1 MKLLNRLARSR
12 KHEKTIRDL
21 FPDGY
26 LYSGDRP
33 VYSHPL
39 YLLAFSNRAGSN
51 LLAEYLRST
60 TVFDG
65 FREQLN
71 HDVVSRLSARLEAKS
86 FPDYLKNVSQ
96 KYGSKNAIYGFKA
109 SWSQIM
115 MLLRCRIPQMYSGI
129 RIIHIVRADPL
140 AQAVSYSIAY
150 QTKRWTSVHKG
161 EPGVT
166 PEFDFDDI
174 ARRLEGVL
182 FSAEAVPLISS
193 LFGIPRV
200 RIQYEDLAANP
211 VGTMRKIGEFS
222 GHDFSAWVPNK
233 PVLSRQAGTLN
244 EAFAA
249 RFSEAARARLI
260 S

>member
-1 MKLLNRLARSR
+1 MKLLKRLARSR
-12 KHEKTIRDL
+12 KHEKTIREL

-33 VYSHPL
+33 VYSYPL
-39 YLLAFSNRAGSN
+39 YLLAFSNRTGSN

-60 TVFDG
+60 SVFDG

-71 HDVVSRLSARLEAKS
+71 HDVVSQLSARLEAKS
-86 FPDYLKNVSQ
+86 FPDYFESVTQ

-109 SWSQIM
+109 SWAQIM
-115 MLLRCRIPQMYSGI
+115 MLLRCRIPQMYNGV

-150 QTKRWTSVHKG
+150 QTKLWTSEHKG

-166 PEFDFDDI
+166 PKFDFEDI

-182 FSAEAVPLISS
+182 FSAEAVALISS
-193 LFGIPRV
+193 LFEIPRV
-200 RIQYEDLAANP
+200 RIQYEDLVANP
-211 VGTMRKIGEFS
+211 VATMRKIGEFS
-222 GHDFSAWVPNK
+222 GHDFSAWVPNQ

-249 RFSEAARARLI
+249 RFSKAARARLI

>member
-1 MKLLNRLARSR
+1 MKLLKRLARSGQ
-12 KHEKTIRDL
+12 HENTVREL
-21 FPDGY
+21 FPNGY

-33 VYSHPL
+33 VFSYPL
-39 YLLAFSNRAGSN
+39 YLLAFSNRTGSN

-60 TVFDG
+60 GVFDG

-71 HDVVSRLSARLEAKS
+71 YDLVSRLSTRLQTKS
-86 FPDYLKNVSQ
+86 FPEYLQTVTE

-109 SWSQIM
+109 SWNQIM
-115 MLLRCRIPQMYSGI
+115 MLLRCQIPQMYSGI

-150 QTKRWTSVHKG
+150 QTKQWTSAHEG
-161 EPGVT
+161 EPDVI
-166 PEFDFDDI
+166 PEFDFEDI
-174 ARRLEGVL
+174 ARRVEGAL
-182 FSAEAVPLISS
+182 FSAEAVSLISS
-193 LFGIPRV
+193 VFKIPRLL
-200 RIQYEDLAANP
+200 IQYEDLAANP
-211 VGTMRKIGEFS
+211 VATIRKIGEFS
-222 GHDFSAWVPNK
+222 GHDFSAWVPKK

-249 RFSEAARARLI
+249 KFSEAARARLI